1 MYEQF
6 FGFRRRPFP
15 AAPSLRH
22 YVALQTMEDHR
33 AKLTRCLARSEGV
46 GLIVGPTG
54 TGKTLLCRAV
64 GADLRARCDVVMPAV
79 GRIPSR
85 KALFQAVLFELRRPF
100 QGMDEG
106 ELRLA
111 LMDDLLSREREKPLV
126 LIIDEADTLSLRI
139 LDELRLLLNLGHGE
153 EPPLQLLLSGG
164 TLLEEKLAAAK
175 LQPLSQ
181 RIAARCYLD
190 ALSRAETFTYV
201 REQIRLCNGDADAL
215 LSEEALAAVY
225 HATGG
230 VPRLINQI
238 CDHALLL
245 AYADEVNC
253 ITPEMVQEAWS
264 DLQQLPMPWEPF
276 GGQKSAPSQV
286 VEFGTLDDGLSGS
299 SNADSDDPARDF
311 RTDDFRADSDGGRES
326 LGESPSGEDWPAAED
341 AETAC
346 REAGPKRFHGAARSV
361 NGPSGAFPISPAE
374 SLGDPATE
382 QPTDPTEPA
391 EPLAIRPLEH
401 LHQAEQALR
410 QLRQEFRPPA
420 AKTEVELI
428 FEDWG
433 NPFEE
438 EFQQVIPV
446 TSGPTRETAA
456 ETLGGSPLSEP
467 FHDRVTER
475 ETKRETKQKTE
486 PETER
491 ETDGETAEAGSLEI
505 VVESEDEAAGPTVR
519 AAPLSGEE
527 SPDLEPGETGIEPG
541 ETGIAEVLIFDPHAG
556 TAATEDAE
564 NGRRGEATAFRSPK
578 FRRLFS
584 RLQQR
589 AAESQEA

>member
-6 FGFRRRPFP
+6 FHFRRRPFP

-22 YVALQTMEDHR
+22 YVALRTMEDHR
-33 AKLTRCLARSEGV
+33 AKLVRCLARSEGV
-46 GLIVGPTG
+46 GLIVGPAG

-64 GADLRARCDVVMPAV
+64 GADLAARCHVVMPAV

-111 LMDDLLSREREKPLV
+111 LMDDLLSKDREKPLV

-139 LDELRLLLNLGHGE
+139 LDELRLLLNLGHSE
-153 EPPLQLLLSGG
+153 EPPLRLLLSGG

-201 REQIRLCNGDADAL
+201 REQIRLCNADAEAL

-245 AYADEVNC
+245 AYADEIDH

-276 GGQKSAPSQV
+276 GGQKSGSSQV
-286 VEFGTLDDGLSGS
+286 VEFGTWDNGPSGGL
-299 SNADSDDPARDF
+299 NADPDDSAQDHLRA
-311 RTDDFRADSDGGRES
+311 DDLQADSDGGRET
-326 LGESPSGEDWPAAED
+326 LGEAPSGEEWLVPGD
-341 AETAC
+341 AEAAP
-346 REAGPKRFHGAARSV
+346 RQGDPRFHGAERCV
-361 NGPSGAFPISPAE
+361 HGPSGAFPIPPAE
-374 SLGDPATE
+374 SLDDPTAE
-382 QPTDPTEPA
+382 QPTELTEPA

-401 LHQAEQALR
+401 LNRAEQALR

-420 AKTEVELI
+420 TKTEVELI

-433 NPFEE
+433 NPFKE

-446 TSGPTRETAA
+446 TGGPVRDIAA
-456 ETLGGSPLSEP
+456 ETLGGSPPAGPLRDP
-467 FHDRVTER
+467 A
-475 ETKRETKQKTE
+475 TKRETKQKTE
-486 PETER
+486 PQTQR
-491 ETDGETAEAGSLEI
+491 ESGEAGSLEI
-505 VVESEDEAAGPTVR
+505 VVESEDDAAGPTLR
-519 AAPLSGEE
+519 AVPSSGEE
-527 SPDLEPGETGIEPG
+527 SPDFEAQEMGIEPG
-541 ETGIAEVLIFDPHAG
+541 EPGIAEVLIFDPHAG
-556 TAATEDAE
+556 TAITEDAE
-564 NGRRGEATAFRSPK
+564 HGRRREAPAVRSPK

-589 AAESQEA
+589 AAESQKA

>member
-6 FGFRRRPFP
+6 FHFRRRPFP

-22 YVALQTMEDHR
+22 YVALRTMEDHR
-33 AKLTRCLARSEGV
+33 AKLARCLARNEGV
-46 GLIVGPTG
+46 GLIVGPAG

-64 GADLRARCDVVMPAV
+64 GADLAARCEVMMPAV

-111 LMDDLLSREREKPLV
+111 LMDDLLSKDREKPLA

-153 EPPLQLLLSGG
+153 EPPLRLLLSGG

-201 REQIRLCNGDADAL
+201 REQIRLCNGDAEAL

-245 AYADEVNC
+245 AYADEIDR

-264 DLQQLPMPWEPF
+264 DLQQLPMPWEPV
-276 GGQKSAPSQV
+276 GGQKSGPSQV
-286 VEFGTLDDGLSGS
+286 VEFGTWDDGPSDNA
-299 SNADSDDPARDF
+299 NADSEDPAQDF
-311 RTDDFRADSDGGRES
+311 GADNSRADSEGGNAT
-326 LGESPSGEDWPAAED
+326 LGEAPSGEEWPAAED
-341 AETAC
+341 AETALG
-346 REAGPKRFHGAARSV
+346 RSDPRFHGAERCV
-361 NGPSGAFPISPAE
+361 NGPSGAFPISPAG
-374 SLGDPATE
+374 SLDDPALE
-382 QPTDPTEPA
+382 QPTELAEQA
-391 EPLAIRPLEH
+391 EPLEIRLLEH
-401 LHQAEQALR
+401 LNQAEQALR

-446 TSGPTRETAA
+446 TDGPVGPTAA
-456 ETLGGSPLSEP
+456 ETLRGSPPAEP
-467 FHDRVTER
+467 LHDPATER
-475 ETKRETKQKTE
+475 ETKRETIQKTE
-486 PETER
+486 PETKR
-491 ETDGETAEAGSLEI
+491 ESAEAGSLEI
-505 VVESEDEAAGPTVR
+505 VVESKGEAAGPTLR

-527 SPDLEPGETGIEPG
+527 SPDLEAGEMGIEPG
-541 ETGIAEVLIFDPHAG
+541 EPGIAEVLIFDPHAG
-556 TAATEDAE
+556 TGASEDAE
-564 NGRRGEATAFRSPK
+564 NGWREEAPAVRSPK

-584 RLQQR
+584 QLQRR